1 MSRIAPYPLRMPQDV
16 RGYLETEAEKA
27 KRSLQQE
34 ILFRLDKFQQ
44 IEKLLASSSSDNE
57 DMYMQVA
64 SALRMAKI
72 AESRA
77 DEIEILKNRIDSLMS
92 SLKLTETDRFMTIA
106 SNVEVIEVA
115 IKKIVSAMPAGYIE
129 EKKDNRKPT

>member
-1 MSRIAPYPLRMPQDV
+1 MSRIAPYPLRMAPETRED
-16 RGYLETEAEKA
+16 LEKEAEKA

-44 IEKLLASSSSDNE
+44 IEKLLASSSSDKE
-57 DMYMQVA
+57 DMFMQVA
-64 SALRMAKI
+64 NALRMTKV

-77 DEIEILKNRIDSLMS
+77 EEIEALKNRIDSLLS

-106 SNVEVIEVA
+106 SNVEAIEIA
-115 IKKIVSAMPAGYIE
+115 IKKISSVMPAGYME
-129 EKKDNRKPT
+129 EKK